1 MIKVEIK
8 GLDKLKRELQ
18 EAQRAL
24 AGLDGKLASLQFN
37 PDDTNDVQR
46 AIRQM
51 EQTIDGKVSSYRNNP
66 MVQEI
71 VTGMK
76 QRLREE
82 ILRRAKTAQ

>member
-1 MIKVEIK
+1 MIKVEIT

-18 EAQRAL
+18 DAQRAL
-24 AGLDGKLASLQFN
+24 AGLDGKLASIKLN
-37 PDDTNDVQR
+37 PDDKNDVQR

-51 EQTIDGKVSSYRNNP
+51 EQTIDGKVSGYRNNP
-66 MVQEI
+66 MVQKI
-71 VTGMK
+71 VAGMK